1 MANWSHN
8 VDDIFAGDQATALA
22 YATPAGGVVCTPVT
36 NFGQRDRSTA
46 TIIVNSSIG
55 MPGKLERIRRN
66 PKVALAFHTR
76 AHGFSDRVEYVLVQG
91 TASLSPP
98 IPDYPSTLD
107 SWEDFDGPRP
117 TAPLWKHWLRVYY
130 TRVEIRIAVERIAV
144 WPDLNCTGEPQ
155 IHGTPTP
162 AERPPAQRPPANG
175 TRPRVD
181 HRKTARNAAG
191 LPNVLLG
198 WIDAD
203 EYPFVVP
210 AGITGTD
217 HAGILLT
224 TPEGT
229 VPPGGRRA
237 GLTAH
242 SFTRH
247 VLGQHQQINT
257 GWLQTEHD
265 TVRYAPHT
273 RSGHRIP
280 PSPLLYRL
288 AVGYGTRRGLRAQKK
303 QQPTDR
309 QR

>member
-1 MANWSHN
+1 MANWPHT
-8 VDDIFAGDQATALA
+8 VDDILAGDQATALA

-36 NFGQRDRSTA
+36 NFGQRDRTGA
-46 TIIVNSSIG
+46 TITVNSSIG
-55 MPGKLERIRRN
+55 MPGKLERIRHN
-66 PKVALAFHTR
+66 PRVALAFHTR
-76 AHGFSDRVEYVLVQG
+76 AHGSSDRPEFVLVQG

-107 SWEDFDGPRP
+107 SWERFDGPRP
-117 TAPLWKHWLRVYY
+117 TAGFWKHWLRVYY

-144 WPDLNCTGEPQ
+144 WPDLHCTGEPQ
-155 IHGTPTP
+155 IHGAPRTPEQP
-162 AERPPAQRPPANG
+162 RAQRAPANG

-181 HRKTARNAAG
+181 HRKTARHAAR

-198 WIDAD
+198 WVDAD
-203 EYPFVVP
+203 EHPFVVP
-210 AGITGTD
+210 AGIIGTD
-217 HAGILLT
+217 PEGILLT
-224 TPEGT
+224 TTEGT

-257 GWLQTEHD
+257 GWLQTEHG

-273 RSGHRIP
+273 RSRHRIP

-288 AVGYGTRRGLRAQKK
+288 AVGYGTRRGLRAQ
-303 QQPTDR
+303 R
-309 QR
+309 QATEPQR